1 MAEMLFKETRYQVK
15 QLVSDIA
22 LGRLALPELQRPFV
36 WKKSKVRDLFDSMY
50 RGFPVG
56 YILLWNTAADV
67 ASKQVGVGD
76 RQDAPTRFIVDGQQR
91 LTSLYAVFTGTE
103 VTNRRFAKELIRIAF
118 RPRDGRF
125 EVADAATERDP
136 EFMPDISTLWVDSEW
151 QAGNR
156 FIDRLKET
164 RDVSHSE
171 EDRLRQAISRLH
183 NLDTYM
189 FVANEIEGSAN
200 DEQVAE
206 IFLRINSGG
215 TQLVQSDFI
224 LTLMSVFREEDRRR
238 LEEFAKAAKR
248 PTTSESSPFNH
259 LLKPEPEQVLRVA
272 VLTAFQRGR
281 LESVTALL
289 RSGVL
294 NGDDQPTAEKR
305 QKRFD
310 ELGNAITEALD
321 LSTWHEFLKSL
332 PVAGVY
338 REKEISS
345 ANNAIFA
352 YALFLLGRNRFGIDY
367 GALRVPIA
375 RYFFMSALT
384 GRYTGSFEARITQ
397 DVQAFCEKGDG
408 DAFLSR
414 LDDVVATT
422 LTDDFW
428 SITLPQALNTSTAR
442 GPALFAYAAALCV
455 LDARLP
461 FTSAGH
467 PIQLRAVLTPG
478 VNAPKDAVERHHLF
492 PRGYLEKLGI
502 SNPSRVNQIANMGF
516 VEWPDNIEISARAP
530 QEYWPRYRDGFTE
543 TDLRNHALWDGWQDY
558 EYGEFLAKRRVRM
571 ARVIAEG
578 FKAIGAPP

>member
-1 MAEMLFKETRYQVK
+1 
-15 QLVSDIA
+15 
-22 LGRLALPELQRPFV
+22 
-36 WKKSKVRDLFDSMY
+36 
-50 RGFPVG
+50 VG
-56 YILLWNTAADV
+56 E
-67 ASKQVGVGD
+67 

-136 EFMPDISTLWVDSEW
+136 EFLPDISALWVDSEW
-151 QAGNR
+151 QVGNR
-156 FIDRLKET
+156 FIERLKEA
-164 RDVSHSE
+164 RDVLHSE
-171 EDRLRQAISRLH
+171 EDELRQAISRVH

-224 LTLMSVFREEDRRR
+224 LTLMSVFRESDRRR
-238 LEEFAKAAKR
+238 LEEFAKAAKS
-248 PTTSESSPFNH
+248 PVASQASPFNH
-259 LLKPEPEQVLRVA
+259 LIKPEPEQLLRVA

-294 NGDDQPTAEKR
+294 NEGDQPTAEKR
-305 QKRFD
+305 QERFD
-310 ELGNAITEALD
+310 ELGDAITEALH

-332 PVAGVY
+332 PVAGFY

-345 ANNAIFA
+345 ANNAIFS
-352 YALFLLGRNRFGIDY
+352 YALYLIGRQRFGIDY

-397 DVQAFCEKGDG
+397 DVQAFCASGNG
-408 DAFLSR
+408 DAYLDR
-414 LDDVVATT
+414 LNEVVATT
-422 LTDDFW
+422 LTDDYW
-428 SITLPQALNTSTAR
+428 DITLPQALNTSAAR
-442 GPALFAYAAALCV
+442 GPALFAYSAALCV

-467 PIQLRAVLTPG
+467 PLQLRAVLTPG

-492 PRGYLEKLGI
+492 PKGYLEKLGI
-502 SNPSRVNQIANMGF
+502 SSSARVNQIANMGF
-516 VEWPDNIEISARAP
+516 VEWPDNIEISDRSP
-530 QEYWPRYRDGFTE
+530 TEYWPHYRDRFTDI
-543 TDLRNHALWDGWQDY
+543 DLRNHALWEDWADS
-558 EYGEFLAKRRVRM
+558 EYGEFLTERRSRM
-571 ARVIAEG
+571 ANVVSKG
-578 FKAIGAPP
+578 FNAIGADP

>member
-36 WKKSKVRDLFDSMY
+36 WKKSKVRDLLDSMY

-91 LTSLYAVFTGTE
+91 LTSLYAVFTGTQ
-103 VTNRRFAKELIRIAF
+103 VTNRRFAKEFIRIAF

-136 EFMPDISTLWVDSEW
+136 EFLPDISALWVDSEW
-151 QAGNR
+151 QVGNR
-156 FIDRLKET
+156 FIERLKAARE
-164 RDVSHSE
+164 VSHRE
-171 EDRLRQAISRLH
+171 EDRLRQAISRIH
-183 NLDTYM
+183 SLDTYM

-238 LEEFAKAAKR
+238 LEGFARAAKSS
-248 PTTSESSPFNH
+248 TGDQASPFNH
-259 LLKPEPEQVLRVA
+259 LIKPEPEQLLRVA

-294 NGDDQPTAEKR
+294 NEGDQPTAEKR
-305 QKRFD
+305 QERFN
-310 ELGNAITEALD
+310 ELGNAITEALN
-321 LSTWHEFLKSL
+321 LTTWHEFLKSL
-332 PVAGVY
+332 PVAGFY

-345 ANNAIFA
+345 ANNAVFA
-352 YALFLLGRNRFGIDY
+352 YALYLLGRHRFGIDY

-384 GRYTGSFEARITQ
+384 GRYTGSFETRITQ
-397 DVQAFCEKGDG
+397 DVQALCETGDG
-408 DAFLSR
+408 DAFLNR
-414 LDDVVATT
+414 LDEVVGTT
-422 LTDDFW
+422 LTDDYW
-428 SITLPQALNTSTAR
+428 SITLPQALNTSAAR
-442 GPALFAYAAALCV
+442 GPALFAYSAALCV

-461 FTSAGH
+461 FTSTGH

-478 VNAPKDAVERHHLF
+478 VNAPKDAIERHHLF
-492 PRGYLEKLGI
+492 PKGYLEKLGV

-516 VEWPDNIEISARAP
+516 VEWPDNIEISARSP
-530 QEYWPRYRDGFTE
+530 HDYWPHYRDGFTE
-543 TDLRNHALWDGWQDY
+543 ADLRNHALWEGWQDC
-558 EYGEFLAKRRVRM
+558 EYGDFLPERRSRM
-571 ARVIAEG
+571 ASVISDG

>member
-1 MAEMLFKETRYQVK
+1 MGEMLFKETRYQVK
-15 QLVSDIA
+15 QLISDIE

-36 WKKSKVRDLFDSMY
+36 WKKSKVRDLLDSMY

-67 ASKQVGVGD
+67 ASKQVGVGE

-136 EFMPDISTLWVDSEW
+136 EFLPDISALWVDSEW
-151 QAGNR
+151 QVGNR
-156 FIDRLKET
+156 FIERLKEA
-164 RDVSHSE
+164 RDVFHSE
-171 EDRLRQAISRLH
+171 EDELRQAIRRVH

-224 LTLMSVFREEDRRR
+224 LTLMSVFRENDRRR
-238 LEEFAKAAKR
+238 LEEFAKAAKS
-248 PTTSESSPFNH
+248 PATSRASPFNH
-259 LLKPEPEQVLRVA
+259 LIKPEPEQLLRVA

-294 NGDDQPTAEKR
+294 NEGDQPTAEKR
-305 QKRFD
+305 QERFD
-310 ELGNAITEALD
+310 ELGDAITEALQ

-332 PVAGVY
+332 PVAGFY
-338 REKEISS
+338 REKEMSS
-345 ANNAIFA
+345 ANNAIFS
-352 YALFLLGRNRFGIDY
+352 YALYLLGRQRFGLDY

-384 GRYTGSFEARITQ
+384 GRYTGSFEA
-397 DVQAFCEKGDG
+397 
-408 DAFLSR
+408 
-414 LDDVVATT
+414 
-422 LTDDFW
+422 
-428 SITLPQALNTSTAR
+428 
-442 GPALFAYAAALCV
+442 
-455 LDARLP
+455 
-461 FTSAGH
+461 
-467 PIQLRAVLTPG
+467 
-478 VNAPKDAVERHHLF
+478 
-492 PRGYLEKLGI
+492 
-502 SNPSRVNQIANMGF
+502 
-516 VEWPDNIEISARAP
+516 
-530 QEYWPRYRDGFTE
+530 
-543 TDLRNHALWDGWQDY
+543 
-558 EYGEFLAKRRVRM
+558 
-571 ARVIAEG
+571 
-578 FKAIGAPP
+578 

>member
-15 QLVSDIA
+15 QLVTEIE

-56 YILLWNTAADV
+56 YILLWNTTADV
-67 ASKQVGVGD
+67 SSKPVGVGD

-103 VTNRRFAKELIRIAF
+103 VTSRLFAKERIRVAF
-118 RPRDGRF
+118 RPRDGHF

-136 EFMPDISTLWVDSEW
+136 EFLPSISALWVDSEW
-151 QAGNR
+151 QVGNR
-156 FIDRLKET
+156 FIDRLKEA
-164 RDVSHSE
+164 REVSHAE

-238 LEEFAKAAKR
+238 LEGFSKAAKS
-248 PTTSESSPFNH
+248 PTGGEPSPFNY
-259 LLKPEPEQVLRVA
+259 LLKPEPEQLLRVA

-294 NGDDQPTAEKR
+294 NGGDQPTDEKR
-305 QKRFD
+305 QERFD
-310 ELGNAITEALD
+310 ELGNAITDTLH

-332 PVAGVY
+332 PVAGFY

-345 ANNAIFA
+345 ANNAVFA
-352 YALFLLGRNRFGIDY
+352 YALYLLGRHRFGIDY

-397 DVQAFCEKGDG
+397 DVQALCEKNDGDG
-408 DAFLSR
+408 FLSR
-414 LDDVVATT
+414 LDEVVATT
-422 LTDDFW
+422 LTDDYW
-428 SITLPQALNTSTAR
+428 SITLPQALNTSAAR
-442 GPALFAYAAALCV
+442 GPALFAYSGALCV

-492 PRGYLEKLGI
+492 PKGYLEKLGI
-502 SNPSRVNQIANMGF
+502 SNSSRVNQIANMGF
-516 VEWPDNIEISARAP
+516 VEWPDNIEISARSP
-530 QEYWPRYRDGFTE
+530 QEYWPHYRDGFTE
-543 TDLRNHALWDGWQDY
+543 ADLKHHALWGDWPEC
-558 EYGEFLAKRRVRM
+558 EYGEFLAERRSRM
-571 ARVIAEG
+571 ASVIAEG
-578 FKAIGAPP
+578 FKAIGARG